1 MEKLSKKWKIF
12 IITTVVLISS
22 IYGYYKIN
30 NRNAF
35 EEMYNSYYNLLPLR
49 TVDNM
54 PQIKYVRRDDLGIEI
69 ARLDYKEQV
78 NGSNIKFSLIN
89 FNNKKKIFVISST
102 LIAEGVYLDIN
113 YLYDINTHKLINDV
127 TFHGENV
134 PNVDDE
140 KKQTRELLEKHNISK
155 EYLQKKSDEL
165 LDTVL
170 TDWKRYSGSSYSR
183 NNMGR
188 LTIEKDEFLG

>member
-1 MEKLSKKWKIF
+1 MKKLSKSWKIF
-12 IITTVVLISS
+12 IITTIVLIGS

-54 PQIKYVRRDDLGIEI
+54 PQIKYVRRDDRGIDMVD
-69 ARLDYKEQV
+69 LDYKEQV
-78 NGSNIKFSLIN
+78 NGDNIGIFLTNFSDE
-89 FNNKKKIFVISST
+89 KKIFLISST
-102 LIAEGVYLDIN
+102 LIAEEVYLEIN
-113 YLYDINTHKLINDV
+113 YLYDMVTHKLRNTV
-127 TFHGENV
+127 TFRGGNV
-134 PNVDDE
+134 PRVDDE

-170 TDWKRYSGSSYSR
+170 TDWQRYSGSSYSR
-183 NNMGR
+183 SNMGR
-188 LTIEKDEFLG
+188 LTIEKDEFLR

>member
-1 MEKLSKKWKIF
+1 MKKLSKKWKIF
-12 IITTVVLISS
+12 IITTVVLVGS

-35 EEMYNSYYNLLPLR
+35 EEMYNSYYNFSLLGSVHR
-49 TVDNM
+49 M
-54 PQIKYVRRDDLGIEI
+54 GQIKPIPKDQEGQDIVNLY
-69 ARLDYKEQV
+69 YKEQV
-78 NGSNIKFSLIN
+78 NGSNIEFFLIN
-89 FNNKKKIFVISST
+89 FNNKQKIFLLSST
-102 LIAEGVYLDIN
+102 LIAEGIYLDIH
-113 YLYDINTHKLINDV
+113 YLYDINTHKLRNTV

-140 KKQTRELLEKHNISK
+140 KKQTRELLEKYNISK

-170 TDWKRYSGSSYSR
+170 TDWQRYNRSSYSR

-188 LTIEKDEFLG
+188 LTIEKDEFLR

>member
-1 MEKLSKKWKIF
+1 MKKLSKGWKIF

-35 EEMYNSYYNLLPLR
+35 EEMYNSYYNLLPLGAI
-49 TVDNM
+49 DNM
-54 PQIKYVRRDDLGIEI
+54 PQIKPIPRDNRGADIVKLF
-69 ARLDYKEQV
+69 YKEQV
-78 NGSNIKFSLIN
+78 NGSNIEFSLIN
-89 FNNKKKIFVISST
+89 FNNKQKIFVISST

-113 YLYDINTHKLINDV
+113 YLYDMGNHELRNTV
-127 TFHGENV
+127 TFSGKNAPH
-134 PNVDDE
+134 VDDE
-140 KKQTRELLEKHNISK
+140 KKQTRELLEKHDISK
-155 EYLQKKSDEL
+155 EWLQKKSDEL

-170 TDWKRYSGSSYSR
+170 TDWKNYGLTFYSKDD
-183 NNMGR
+183 MGR

>member
-1 MEKLSKKWKIF
+1 MKKLSKGWEIF

-35 EEMYNSYYNLLPLR
+35 EEMYNSYYNLLPLGAI
-49 TVDNM
+49 DNM
-54 PQIKYVRRDDLGIEI
+54 PQIKPIPRDNRGADIVKLF
-69 ARLDYKEQV
+69 YKEQV
-78 NGSNIKFSLIN
+78 NGSNIEFSLIN
-89 FNNKKKIFVISST
+89 FNNKQKIFLISST
-102 LIAEGVYLDIN
+102 LIAEEVYLDIN
-113 YLYDINTHKLINDV
+113 YLYDMDNHELRNTV
-127 TFHGENV
+127 TFSGKNAPH
-134 PNVDDE
+134 VDDE

-155 EYLQKKSDEL
+155 EWLQKKSDEL

-183 NNMGR
+183 SNMGR

>member
-1 MEKLSKKWKIF
+1 MKKLSRDWKIF

-35 EEMYNSYYNLLPLR
+35 EEMYNSYYNLLPLGA
-49 TVDNM
+49 VDNM
-54 PQIKYVRRDDLGIEI
+54 PQIKYVRRDNLGIEI
-69 ARLDYKEQV
+69 TRLDYKEQV
-78 NGSNIKFSLIN
+78 NGSNIEFSLIN
-89 FNNKKKIFVISST
+89 FNNKQKIFVISST

-113 YLYDINTHKLINDV
+113 YLYDMDNHELRNTV
-127 TFHGENV
+127 TFRGKNV
-134 PNVDDE
+134 PLTED
-140 KKQTRELLEKHNISK
+140 KPKQRRELLEKYNISK

-170 TDWKRYSGSSYSR
+170 TDWQRYSGSSYSR
-183 NNMGR
+183 SNMGR
-188 LTIEKDEFLG
+188 LTIEKDEFLR

>member
-12 IITTVVLISS
+12 IITTVVLIGS

-35 EEMYNSYYNLLPLR
+35 EEMYNSYYNLLPLGAI
-49 TVDNM
+49 DNM
-54 PQIKYVRRDDLGIEI
+54 PQIKPIPRDNRGADIVKLF
-69 ARLDYKEQV
+69 YKEQV
-78 NGSNIKFSLIN
+78 NGSNIEFSLIN
-89 FNNKKKIFVISST
+89 FNNKQKIFLISST
-102 LIAEGVYLDIN
+102 LIVEEVYLDIN
-113 YLYDINTHKLINDV
+113 YLYDMDTHELRNTV
-127 TFHGENV
+127 TFRGENV

-155 EYLQKKSDEL
+155 EWLQKKSDEL

-170 TDWKRYSGSSYSR
+170 TDWQRYSGSSYSR
-183 NNMGR
+183 SNMGR
-188 LTIEKDEFLG
+188 LTIEKDEFLR

>member
-1 MEKLSKKWKIF
+1 MKKLSKGWKIF

-22 IYGYYKIN
+22 IYGYHKIN

-35 EEMYNSYYNLLPLR
+35 EEMYNSYYNLLPLGA
-49 TVDNM
+49 VDNM

-69 ARLDYKEQV
+69 AKLYYKEQV
-78 NGSNIKFSLIN
+78 NGSNIEFSLIN
-89 FNNKKKIFVISST
+89 FDDERAIFVISST

-113 YLYDINTHKLINDV
+113 YLYDMDTHKLRNTV
-127 TFHGENV
+127 TFSGENV
-134 PNVDDE
+134 SLTEDKP
-140 KKQTRELLEKHNISK
+140 KQRRELLEKHNISK

-170 TDWKRYSGSSYSR
+170 TDWQRYSRSSYSR
-183 NNMGR
+183 SNMGR
-188 LTIEKDEFLG
+188 LTIEKDEFLR